1 MNDVK
6 EEMTVNVGTL
16 TQADIWKDKERFFEE
31 AKKSQEGWANMSED
45 QRTALL
51 DIVDRALDRMKDQVE
66 RWVPDALQLA
76 NGQYME
82 CTFRILFT
90 DLDEEMRRREEI
102 TDRRIAR
109 AATETAKLVE
119 ELENGPA

>member
-1 MNDVK
+1 MDDVK

-90 DLDEEMRRREEI
+90 DLDEEMRRREEV

-119 ELENGPA
+119 ELENGSA